1 MPARKQKIQTPEK
14 GIEGKGPSKL
24 YTLVVYLTGG
34 PISGEYEDKTI
45 SRTIQIRGD
54 QTLEDLHRAIFEAFN
69 RFDEHLYEFNLGVG
83 PDDRSAIYSLPIDFD
98 FPEIDGETNIDV
110 RITTI
115 DSLDLEVDRAFG
127 YRFDF
132 GDEWLHQI
140 DVEAIEDNSGKGKYP
155 KITKKV
161 GKSPPQ
167 YIYENDE

>member
-14 GIEGKGPSKL
+14 GIEGKAPSKL

-34 PISGEYEDKTI
+34 QISGEYEGKTI

-83 PDDRSAIYSLPIDFD
+83 PDDRSAIYSLPIYLD
-98 FPEIDGETNIDV
+98 FPEIEEETNGDV
-110 RITTI
+110 RTTTI
-115 DSLDLEVDRAFG
+115 DSLGLDADRAFG